1 MTETTSYPY
10 LVLNLIMEDSYRRRV
25 IGRALEHRAK
35 ASPETR
41 KALNGVLRTHV
52 RRIGGG
58 FRSVERA
65 PAFVLVEGT
74 NQAFQ
79 ASNEVV
85 FTVLLAW
92 MEAQAP
98 LAADVRAFLDAEEI
112 TYPAESLP
120 PDGFSGEWSAARMLE
135 LADKHLAAHPGAD
148 RDDTALMLCCVT
160 GNAPVGE

>member
-1 MTETTSYPY
+1 MTDQERYPY
-10 LVLNLIMEDSYRRRV
+10 LVLNLVMQDSYRRRV

-41 KALNGVLRTHV
+41 KALNAMLRTYV

-65 PAFVLVEGT
+65 PAFVLVDGT

-79 ASNEVV
+79 ASNQVV
-85 FTVLLAW
+85 YTVLSAW
-92 MEAQAP
+92 MEAQEP
-98 LAADVRAFLDAEEI
+98 LAADVRAFLEAEAI
-112 TYPAESLP
+112 AYPAEPLP
-120 PDGFSGEWSAARMLE
+120 ADGFPGEWSAARMLE
-135 LADKHLAAHPGAD
+135 LADKFLATHPGAD
-148 RDDTALMLCCVT
+148 KDDTALMLCCVT